1 MNLSDNSQPQSPAT
15 TQQTLMAS
23 HVKKSFVGRIRDQLD
38 QLSPSERRLA
48 EFALDL
54 PGDLAG
60 YSASELAALAQVSN
74 ATVTRFVRRL
84 GYESFDEARKH
95 VRSEQ
100 RAGSPLAMAATTA
113 VSEAAADDLVGAQRQ
128 QSLANID
135 ATYRRLSS
143 NEIEQIAAAI
153 LAARKVW
160 VVGFRS
166 SHPLAMYLRW
176 QLLQIV
182 PSAQVIPGAGE
193 TLGEHLAGI
202 GADDVVIVFALR
214 RRVRQMPTVVA
225 QLAKACPNLVYVT
238 ERAAS
243 SKPSPRAAAL
253 APAKWTLQCDVQ
265 GPGVLDNHTAVIGL
279 CHLIVTQVMT
289 MAGNPGRRHLG
300 LVEAFHDS
308 LDEI

>member
-1 MNLSDNSQPQSPAT
+1 
-15 TQQTLMAS
+15 MAS

-100 RAGSPLAMAATTA
+100 RAGSPLAMAATSSAPDT
-113 VSEAAADDLVGAQRQ
+113 VADDLVGVQRQ

-143 NEIEQIAAAI
+143 TEIEQIAAAV

-160 VVGFRS
+160 LVGFRS
-166 SHPLAMYLRW
+166 SLPLAMYLRW

-202 GADDVVIVFALR
+202 GADDMVIVFALR
-214 RRVRQMPTVVA
+214 RRVRQMPMIVA
-225 QLAKACPNLVYVT
+225 QLAKACPNLVYIT
-238 ERAAS
+238 ERNAS
-243 SKPSPRAAAL
+243 AKT
-253 APAKWTLQCDVQ
+253 PARWWLQCDVQ
-265 GPGVLDNHTAVIGL
+265 GPGVLDNHTAVAGL

-289 MAGNPGRRHLG
+289 LAGNPGRRHLG
-300 LVEAFHDS
+300 LVEAFHDA

>member
-1 MNLSDNSQPQSPAT
+1 
-15 TQQTLMAS
+15 MAS

-84 GYESFDEARKH
+84 GYESFDDARKH

-100 RAGSPLAMAATTA
+100 RAGSPLAMAATTP
-113 VSEAAADDLVGAQRQ
+113 VTEAATNDLVGAQRL
-128 QSLANID
+128 QSLANIE

-143 NEIEQIAAAI
+143 TEIEQIAAAI

-160 VVGFRS
+160 IVGFRS

-182 PSAQVIPGAGE
+182 PSALAIPGAGE

-202 GADDVVIVFALR
+202 TADDVVIVFALR
-214 RRVRQMPTVVA
+214 RRVRQMPMVVA
-225 QLAKACPNLVYVT
+225 QLAKACPNLVYIAERT
-238 ERAAS
+238 ERAA
-243 SKPSPRAAAL
+243 AAKT
-253 APAKWTLQCDVQ
+253 PAKWSLQCDVQ

-289 MAGNPGRRHLG
+289 QAGNPGRRHLG

>member
-1 MNLSDNSQPQSPAT
+1 
-15 TQQTLMAS
+15 MAS

-60 YSASELAALAQVSN
+60 YTASELATLAQVSN

-84 GYESFDEARKH
+84 GYESFDDARKH
-95 VRSEQ
+95 VRAEQ
-100 RAGSPLAMAATTA
+100 RAGSPLAMAATLPVTDTLSA
-113 VSEAAADDLVGAQRQ
+113 HDDLVGVQRQ

-143 NEIEQIAAAI
+143 TEIEQIAAAI

-166 SHPLAMYLRW
+166 SHPLATYFRW

-202 GADDVVIVFALR
+202 GEEDVVVVFALR
-214 RRVRQMPTVVA
+214 RRVRQMPAVVA
-225 QLAKACPNLVYVT
+225 QLAKACPNLVYIT
-238 ERAAS
+238 ERNATA
-243 SKPSPRAAAL
+243 KT
-253 APAKWTLQCDVQ
+253 PAKWRLQCDVQ

-289 MAGNPGRRHLG
+289 LAGNPGRRHLG
-300 LVEAFHDS
+300 LVEAFHDA

>member
-1 MNLSDNSQPQSPAT
+1 
-15 TQQTLMAS
+15 MAS

-60 YSASELAALAQVSN
+60 YTASELATLAQVSN

-84 GYESFDEARKH
+84 GYESFDDARKH

-100 RAGSPLAMAATTA
+100 RAGSPLAMAATA
-113 VSEAAADDLVGAQRQ
+113 PASEATAAHDDLVGAQRQ

-135 ATYRRLSS
+135 ATYRRISS
-143 NEIEQIAAAI
+143 TEIEQIAAAI

-166 SHPLAMYLRW
+166 SHPLAMYFRW

-202 GADDVVIVFALR
+202 GADDVVVVFALR
-214 RRVRQMPTVVA
+214 RRVRQMPAIVA
-225 QLAKACPNLVYVT
+225 QLAKACPNLVYIT
-238 ERAAS
+238 ERNATA
-243 SKPSPRAAAL
+243 KT
-253 APAKWTLQCDVQ
+253 PAKWRLQCDVQ

-279 CHLIVTQVMT
+279 CHLIVTHVMT
-289 MAGNPGRRHLG
+289 LAGNPGRRHLG
-300 LVEAFHDS
+300 LVEAFHDA

>member
-1 MNLSDNSQPQSPAT
+1 
-15 TQQTLMAS
+15 MAS

-60 YSASELAALAQVSN
+60 YTASELATLAQVSN

-84 GYESFDEARKH
+84 GYESFDDARKH
-95 VRSEQ
+95 VRAEQ
-100 RAGSPLAMAATTA
+100 RAGSPLAMAATLPVTDTLSA
-113 VSEAAADDLVGAQRQ
+113 HDDLVGVQRQ

-143 NEIEQIAAAI
+143 TEIEQIAAAI

-166 SHPLAMYLRW
+166 SHPLATYFRW

-202 GADDVVIVFALR
+202 GEEDVVVVFAVR
-214 RRVRQMPTVVA
+214 RRVRQMPAVVA
-225 QLAKACPNLVYVT
+225 QLAKACPNLVYIT
-238 ERAAS
+238 ERNATA
-243 SKPSPRAAAL
+243 KT
-253 APAKWTLQCDVQ
+253 PAKWRLQCDVQ

-289 MAGNPGRRHLG
+289 LAGNPGRRHLG
-300 LVEAFHDS
+300 LVEAFHDA

>member
-1 MNLSDNSQPQSPAT
+1 
-15 TQQTLMAS
+15 MAP
-23 HVKKSFVGRIRDQLD
+23 HVKKSFVGRIREQLD

-60 YSASELAALAQVSN
+60 YTASELATLAQVSN

-84 GYESFDEARKH
+84 GYASFDDARKH

-100 RAGSPLAMAATTA
+100 RAGSPLAMAATTPATEA
-113 VSEAAADDLVGAQRQ
+113 VADDLVGAQRQ

-143 NEIEQIAAAI
+143 NEIAQIAEAI

-166 SHPLAMYLRW
+166 SHPLAMYFRW

-214 RRVRQMPTVVA
+214 RRIRQMPAIVA
-225 QLAKACPNLVYVT
+225 QLAKACPNLVYIT
-238 ERAAS
+238 ERAERNVVA
-243 SKPSPRAAAL
+243 KT
-253 APAKWTLQCDVQ
+253 PAKWSLQCDVQ

-289 MAGNPGRRHLG
+289 LAGNPGRRHLG
-300 LVEAFHDS
+300 LVEAFHDA

>member
-1 MNLSDNSQPQSPAT
+1 
-15 TQQTLMAS
+15 MAS
-23 HVKKSFVGRIRDQLD
+23 HVKKSFVGRIREQLD

-60 YSASELAALAQVSN
+60 YTASELATLAQVSN

-84 GYESFDEARKH
+84 GYASFDDARKH

-100 RAGSPLAMAATTA
+100 RAGSPLAMAATTPVTEA
-113 VSEAAADDLVGAQRQ
+113 VADDFVGAHRQ

-143 NEIEQIAAAI
+143 NEISQIAEAI

-166 SHPLAMYLRW
+166 SHPLAMYFRW

-202 GADDVVIVFALR
+202 SADDVVIVFALR
-214 RRVRQMPTVVA
+214 RRIRPMPAIVA
-225 QLAKACPNLVYVT
+225 QLAKACPNLVYIT
-238 ERAAS
+238 ERNVLAKAS
-243 SKPSPRAAAL
+243 AKT
-253 APAKWTLQCDVQ
+253 PAKWSLQCDVQ

-289 MAGNPGRRHLG
+289 LAGNPGRRQLG
-300 LVEAFHDS
+300 LVEAFHDA

>member
-1 MNLSDNSQPQSPAT
+1 
-15 TQQTLMAS
+15 MAS

-60 YSASELAALAQVSN
+60 YSASELATLAQVSN

-84 GYESFDEARKH
+84 GYESFDDARKH

-100 RAGSPLAMAATTA
+100 RAGSPLVLAGTAHATEA
-113 VSEAAADDLVGAQRQ
+113 VADDVVGAHRQ

-153 LAARKVW
+153 LSARKVW

-166 SHPLAMYLRW
+166 SLPLAMYFRW
-176 QLLQIV
+176 QLLQTV

-202 GADDVVIVFALR
+202 GADDIVIVFALR
-214 RRVRQMPTVVA
+214 RRVRQMPTIVA

-238 ERAAS
+238 ERNGVT
-243 SKPSPRAAAL
+243 KT
-253 APAKWTLQCDVQ
+253 PAKWSLQCDVQ

-289 MAGNPGRRHLG
+289 LAGNPGRRHLG
-300 LVEAFHDS
+300 LVEAFHDA

>member
-1 MNLSDNSQPQSPAT
+1 
-15 TQQTLMAS
+15 MAS

-84 GYESFDEARKH
+84 GYTSFDDARKH

-100 RAGSPLAMAATTA
+100 RAGSPLAMAATTPVTDTA
-113 VSEAAADDLVGAQRQ
+113 TDDLVGTQRQ

-143 NEIEQIAAAI
+143 TEIEQIAAAI

-166 SHPLAMYLRW
+166 SQPLAMYLRW

-182 PSAQVIPGAGE
+182 PSAQAIPGAGE

-202 GADDVVIVFALR
+202 APDDIVIVFALR
-214 RRVRQMPTVVA
+214 RRVRHMPTVVA
-225 QLAKACPNLVYVT
+225 QLAKACPNLVYICERT
-238 ERAAS
+238 EHATAA
-243 SKPSPRAAAL
+243 KT
-253 APAKWTLQCDVQ
+253 PAKWSLQCDVK

-289 MAGNPGRRHLG
+289 QAGNPGRRHLG
-300 LVEAFHDS
+300 LVEAFHDA

>member
-1 MNLSDNSQPQSPAT
+1 
-15 TQQTLMAS
+15 MAP
-23 HVKKSFVGRIRDQLD
+23 HVKKSFVGRIREQLD

-60 YSASELAALAQVSN
+60 YTASELATLAQVSN

-84 GYESFDEARKH
+84 GYASFDDARKH

-100 RAGSPLAMAATTA
+100 RAGSPLAMAATTPVTEA
-113 VSEAAADDLVGAQRQ
+113 VADDLVGAQRQ

-143 NEIEQIAAAI
+143 NEIAQIAAAI

-166 SHPLAMYLRW
+166 SHPLAMYFRW

-214 RRVRQMPTVVA
+214 RRIRQMPAIVA
-225 QLAKACPNLVYVT
+225 QLAKACPNLVYIT
-238 ERAAS
+238 ERAE
-243 SKPSPRAAAL
+243 RNAAAKT
-253 APAKWTLQCDVQ
+253 PAKWSLQCDVQ

-289 MAGNPGRRHLG
+289 LAGNPGRRHLG
-300 LVEAFHDS
+300 LVEAFHDA

>member
-1 MNLSDNSQPQSPAT
+1 M
-15 TQQTLMAS
+15 
-23 HVKKSFVGRIRDQLD
+23 KKSFVGRIREQLD

-60 YSASELAALAQVSN
+60 YTASELATLAQVSN

-84 GYESFDEARKH
+84 GYASFDDARKH

-100 RAGSPLAMAATTA
+100 RAGSPLAMAATTPATEA
-113 VSEAAADDLVGAQRQ
+113 VADDLVGAQRQ

-143 NEIEQIAAAI
+143 NEIAQIAEAI

-166 SHPLAMYLRW
+166 SHPLAMYFRW

-214 RRVRQMPTVVA
+214 RRIRQMPAIVA
-225 QLAKACPNLVYVT
+225 QLAKACPNLVYIT
-238 ERAAS
+238 ERAERNVVA
-243 SKPSPRAAAL
+243 KT
-253 APAKWTLQCDVQ
+253 PAKWSLQCDVQ

-289 MAGNPGRRHLG
+289 LAGNPGRRHLG
-300 LVEAFHDS
+300 LVEAFHDA

>member
-1 MNLSDNSQPQSPAT
+1 M
-15 TQQTLMAS
+15 
-23 HVKKSFVGRIRDQLD
+23 KKSFVGRIREQLD

-60 YSASELAALAQVSN
+60 YTASELATLAQVSN

-84 GYESFDEARKH
+84 GYASFDDARKH

-100 RAGSPLAMAATTA
+100 RAGSPLAMAATTPVTEA
-113 VSEAAADDLVGAQRQ
+113 VADDFVGAHRQ

-143 NEIEQIAAAI
+143 NEISQIAEAI

-166 SHPLAMYLRW
+166 SHPLAMYFRW

-202 GADDVVIVFALR
+202 SADDVVIVFALR
-214 RRVRQMPTVVA
+214 RRIRPMPAIVA
-225 QLAKACPNLVYVT
+225 QLAKACPNLVYIT
-238 ERAAS
+238 ERNVLAKAS
-243 SKPSPRAAAL
+243 AKT
-253 APAKWTLQCDVQ
+253 PAKWSLQCDVQ

-279 CHLIVTQVMT
+279 CHLIVMQVMT
-289 MAGNPGRRHLG
+289 LAGNPGRRQLG
-300 LVEAFHDS
+300 LVEAFHDA

>member
-1 MNLSDNSQPQSPAT
+1 M
-15 TQQTLMAS
+15 
-23 HVKKSFVGRIRDQLD
+23 KKSFVGRIREQLD

-60 YSASELAALAQVSN
+60 YTASELATLAQVSN

-84 GYESFDEARKH
+84 GYASFDDARKH

-100 RAGSPLAMAATTA
+100 RAGSPLAMAATTPATEA
-113 VSEAAADDLVGAQRQ
+113 VADDLVGAQRQ

-143 NEIEQIAAAI
+143 NEIAQIAAAI

-166 SHPLAMYLRW
+166 SHPLAMYFRW

-202 GADDVVIVFALR
+202 DADDVVIVFALR
-214 RRVRQMPTVVA
+214 RRIRQMPAIVA
-225 QLAKACPNLVYVT
+225 QLAKACPNLVYIT
-238 ERAAS
+238 ERAE
-243 SKPSPRAAAL
+243 RNVAAKT
-253 APAKWTLQCDVQ
+253 PAKWSLQCDVQ

-289 MAGNPGRRHLG
+289 LAGNPGRRHLG
-300 LVEAFHDS
+300 LVEAFHDA

>member
-1 MNLSDNSQPQSPAT
+1 
-15 TQQTLMAS
+15 MAS

-60 YSASELAALAQVSN
+60 YTASELATLAQVSN

-100 RAGSPLAMAATTA
+100 RAGSPLAMAATAPVTA
-113 VSEAAADDLVGAQRQ
+113 IAADDIVGVQRA

-143 NEIEQIAAAI
+143 TEIEQIAAAM

-214 RRVRQMPTVVA
+214 RRVRQMPAIVA
-225 QLAKACPNLVYVT
+225 QLAKACPNLVYIT
-238 ERAAS
+238 ERNERNAS
-243 SKPSPRAAAL
+243 AKT
-253 APAKWTLQCDVQ
+253 PAKWSLQCDVQ

-279 CHLIVTQVMT
+279 CHLLVTQVMT
-289 MAGNPGRRHLG
+289 LAGNPGRRHLG
-300 LVEAFHDS
+300 LVEAFHDA

>member
-1 MNLSDNSQPQSPAT
+1 
-15 TQQTLMAS
+15 MAS

-60 YSASELAALAQVSN
+60 YSASELATLAQVSN

-84 GYESFDEARKH
+84 GYESFDDARKH

-100 RAGSPLAMAATTA
+100 RAGSPLVMAATAHATEA
-113 VSEAAADDLVGAQRQ
+113 VADDVVGAHRQ

-143 NEIEQIAAAI
+143 TEIEQIAAAI
-153 LAARKVW
+153 LSARKVW

-166 SHPLAMYLRW
+166 SLPLAMYFRW
-176 QLLQIV
+176 QLLQTV

-202 GADDVVIVFALR
+202 GADDIVIVFALR
-214 RRVRQMPTVVA
+214 RRIRQMPTVVA
-225 QLAKACPNLVYVT
+225 QLAKACPNLVYIT
-238 ERAAS
+238 ERNAAT
-243 SKPSPRAAAL
+243 KT
-253 APAKWTLQCDVQ
+253 PAKWSLQCDVQ

-279 CHLIVTQVMT
+279 CHLIVTQAMT
-289 MAGNPGRRHLG
+289 LAGNPGRRHLG
-300 LVEAFHDS
+300 LVEAFHDA

>member
-1 MNLSDNSQPQSPAT
+1 
-15 TQQTLMAS
+15 MAP
-23 HVKKSFVGRIRDQLD
+23 HVKKSFVGRIREQLD

-60 YSASELAALAQVSN
+60 YTASELATLAQVSN

-84 GYESFDEARKH
+84 GYASFDDARKH

-100 RAGSPLAMAATTA
+100 RAGSPLAMAATTPATEA
-113 VSEAAADDLVGAQRQ
+113 VADDLVGAQRQ

-143 NEIEQIAAAI
+143 NEIAQIAAAI

-166 SHPLAMYLRW
+166 SHPLAMYFRW

-202 GADDVVIVFALR
+202 DADDVVIVFALR
-214 RRVRQMPTVVA
+214 RRIRQMPAIVA
-225 QLAKACPNLVYVT
+225 QLAKACPNLVYIT
-238 ERAAS
+238 ERAE
-243 SKPSPRAAAL
+243 RNVAAKT
-253 APAKWTLQCDVQ
+253 PAKWSLQCDVQ

-289 MAGNPGRRHLG
+289 LAGNPGRRHLG
-300 LVEAFHDS
+300 LVEAFHDA

>member
-1 MNLSDNSQPQSPAT
+1 M
-15 TQQTLMAS
+15 
-23 HVKKSFVGRIRDQLD
+23 KKSFVGRIRDQLD

-60 YSASELAALAQVSN
+60 YTASELATLAQVSN

-84 GYESFDEARKH
+84 GYESFDDARKH
-95 VRSEQ
+95 VRAEQ
-100 RAGSPLAMAATTA
+100 RAGSPLAMAATLPVTDTLSA
-113 VSEAAADDLVGAQRQ
+113 HDDLVGVQRQ

-143 NEIEQIAAAI
+143 TEIEQIAAAI

-166 SHPLAMYLRW
+166 SHPLATYFRW

-202 GADDVVIVFALR
+202 GEEDVVVVFAVR
-214 RRVRQMPTVVA
+214 RRVRQMPAVVA
-225 QLAKACPNLVYVT
+225 QLAKACPNLVYIT
-238 ERAAS
+238 ERNATA
-243 SKPSPRAAAL
+243 KT
-253 APAKWTLQCDVQ
+253 PAKWRLQCDVQ

-289 MAGNPGRRHLG
+289 LAGNPGRRHLG
-300 LVEAFHDS
+300 LVEAFHDA

>member
-1 MNLSDNSQPQSPAT
+1 
-15 TQQTLMAS
+15 MAS
-23 HVKKSFVGRIRDQLD
+23 HVKKSFVGRIREQLD

-60 YSASELAALAQVSN
+60 YTASELATLAQVSN

-84 GYESFDEARKH
+84 GYASFDDARKH

-100 RAGSPLAMAATTA
+100 RAGSPLAMAATTPATEA
-113 VSEAAADDLVGAQRQ
+113 VADDFVGAHRQ

-143 NEIEQIAAAI
+143 NEISQIAEAI

-166 SHPLAMYLRW
+166 SHPLAMYFRW

-202 GADDVVIVFALR
+202 SADDVVIVFALR
-214 RRVRQMPTVVA
+214 RRIRLMPAIVA
-225 QLAKACPNLVYVT
+225 QLANACPNLVYIT
-238 ERAAS
+238 ERN
-243 SKPSPRAAAL
+243 AL
-253 APAKWTLQCDVQ
+253 AKASAKTPAKWSLQCDVQ

-289 MAGNPGRRHLG
+289 LAGNPGRRQLG
-300 LVEAFHDS
+300 LVEAFHDA